1 MSNVAVIG
9 LGFGDEGKGLVT
21 SYLSSILKDP
31 MVYRF
36 NGGHQAGHTVNYNG
50 TRHVFSS
57 FGSGTLQGV
66 PTYWSKN
73 CTYCP
78 VTVMNEH
85 KTLIA
90 KGISPDIKTLF
101 ISPDSPVTTPWD
113 VLAGRIINNSHGTV
127 GVGFGQTLQR
137 QQDNYNLVAKDILY
151 PEIFKIKMDM
161 IENYYKSNSKFDYS
175 TKYCKTLPLFDIF
188 YEAIEYARTMAHKV
202 CVPWTDNIIF
212 EGAQGVM
219 LDQTHGFFPHVTRS
233 NTTCKNIIDTGM
245 PLGEVYYV
253 TRTYQTRH
261 GNGPMVGDKGPVVL
275 KNAEL
280 ETNKNHQYQGEF
292 RISKLNPEMLNYA
305 LDCDSKNL
313 DWKTKKNLVITCNDQ
328 LEIDVDELLD
338 SKLTTKFN
346 KVFLSYGD
354 SYDKIIQYR

>member
-1 MSNVAVIG
+1 MSNIAVIG

-21 SYLSSILKDP
+21 SYLSSILENP

-101 ISPDSPVTTPWD
+101 ISPDSPITTPWD
-113 VLAGRIINNSHGTV
+113 VIYGRGFNYLSAGTV

-137 QQDNYNLVAKDILY
+137 QQDNYSLVTKDILY

-161 IENYYKSNSKFDYS
+161 IENYYFNRWNHKDFEEIKNSEIFE
-175 TKYCKTLPLFDIF
+175 IF
-188 YEAIEYARTMAHKV
+188 YKAIEYARTMAHKV

-212 EGAQGVM
+212 EGAQGIM
-219 LDQTHGFFPHVTRS
+219 LDQKHGFFPHVTRS
-233 NTTCKNIIDTGM
+233 NTTCQNIIEAGHELD
-245 PLGEVYYV
+245 EVYYV

-261 GNGPMVGDKGPVVL
+261 GNGPMVGNEEPVLL
-275 KNAEL
+275 KNNKL
-280 ETNKNHQYQGEF
+280 ETNKKHDYQGHF
-292 RISKLNPEMLNYA
+292 RTTKLNPEMLNYA
-305 LDCDSKNL
+305 LNCDAQWSYKAN
-313 DWKTKKNLVITCNDQ
+313 KNLVITCNDQ
-328 LEIDVDELLD
+328 LEIDIDELLD